1 MPAKDATVAVLTA
14 LRTAMLAD
22 ATITGVTTQ
31 IVDTPEANRAPPFIV
46 IGQSVSDTFDT
57 SETDGQDIAIDVAIY
72 TKGPTTTGSRTVA
85 RRIREIFH
93 RQPLTVTGHNCILV
107 EVLTTIG
114 PYQTDEEQLL
124 QSIVTIR
131 VLIGHG

>member
-22 ATITGVTTQ
+22 ATITGVTSQ
-31 IVDTPEANRAPPFIV
+31 IVDTPEANRPVPFLV
-46 IGQSVSDTFDT
+46 IGQTVSDTFDT
-57 SETDGQDIAIDVAIY
+57 SETDGQDIQIDVAFY
-72 TKGPTTTGSRTVA
+72 SKGPTTTGQRTLSR
-85 RRIREIFH
+85 RLRELFH
-93 RQPLTVTGHNCILV
+93 RQPLTVTGHNVILV

-124 QSIVTIR
+124 QSVITIR